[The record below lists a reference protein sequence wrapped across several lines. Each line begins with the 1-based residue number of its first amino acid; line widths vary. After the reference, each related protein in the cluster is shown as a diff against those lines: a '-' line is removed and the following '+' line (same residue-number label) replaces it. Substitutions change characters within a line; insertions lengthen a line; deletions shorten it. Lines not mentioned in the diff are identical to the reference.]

1 MIFLSG
7 LSLGSDL
14 RWNQES
20 SWSPQ
25 DVLQT
30 GGREDDVGKTTDF
43 VSPEQ
48 TGDVSSKVAVE
59 SRVEV
64 SDWTENDPGETLG
77 E

>member
-1 MIFLSG
+1 M
-7 LSLGSDL
+7 
-14 RWNQES
+14 
-20 SWSPQ
+20 
-25 DVLQT
+25 QT